1 MSSFRLTRNS
11 RVSLNLVGVAT
22 LASTLTVMTEFAARM
37 IRNSIFPAEI
47 QATASLADLYAKLL
61 TSTGFAS
68 CASAK
73 NREELEKLVE
83 QMCRENKLWVISDS
97 QGPITLGHYDPES
110 KTIIGIVTRA
120 NKERQ
125 GYGARMLNS
134 LAHAEPLAKI
144 HPVTRSGEAL
154 ASSCGFTPMVKDQST
169 WMRCNCTCS
178 SG

>member
-1 MSSFRLTRNS
+1 
-11 RVSLNLVGVAT
+11 
-22 LASTLTVMTEFAARM
+22 MTEFAARM
-37 IRNSIFPAEI
+37 INNSIFPAEI

-68 CASAK
+68 CASAG
-73 NREELEKLVE
+73 NREELERLVE
-83 QMCRENKLWVISDS
+83 QLCRENKLWVISDS
-97 QGPITLGHYDPES
+97 QGPVTLGHYNLES

-125 GYGARMLNS
+125 GYGAQMLNS

-144 HPVTRSGEAL
+144 HPVTRSGKAL
-154 ASSCGFTPMVKDQST
+154 ASSCGFTPMERDQST
-169 WMRCNCTCS
+169 WIRCSHPSS